1 MNDEQKK
8 KIYETLEAAFG
19 RAMLETFAYMLEN
32 EKVSDFSTR
41 NGNIQIHL
49 QT

>member
-19 RAMLETFAYMLEN
+19 RTMLETFAYMLEN
-32 EKVSDFSTR
+32 EKVSDFSART
-41 NGNIQIHL
+41 GNIQIHL